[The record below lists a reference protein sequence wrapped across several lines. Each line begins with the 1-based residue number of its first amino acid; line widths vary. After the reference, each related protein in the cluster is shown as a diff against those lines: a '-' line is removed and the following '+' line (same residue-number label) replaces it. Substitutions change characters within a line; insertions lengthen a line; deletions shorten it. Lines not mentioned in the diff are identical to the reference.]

1 MAKTS
6 FTSSERTLLWLVA
19 MGFFMQSLDGT
30 IVNTAL
36 PAIAQSLNESPL
48 RMQTAVVAYA
58 LTMAVV
64 IPASGWLAD
73 RFGTRRI
80 FMAAAALF
88 ALGSLAC
95 ALAPTLN
102 MLIAARVL
110 QGLGGALLLPVGRLA
125 VLRSFPKEKFLEAMS
140 FVAVPGLMGQ
150 LIGPTLGGILVEAVS
165 WHWIFLINV
174 PIGLAGAYAAKRLM
188 PDLRDAEVGPLDGMG
203 YMMLTVAMVCMS
215 LSLDGLGGLGFQHV
229 TVLVLLLAGLAALTA
244 YWLHANK
251 VSKPLFSPHLFSVP
265 SFRVGIL
272 GNLFARIGSG
282 AMPYMIPL
290 LMQLSMGYSP
300 AQAGML
306 MLPMALASIT
316 IKPLATRLIHRYG
329 YRYVLSVNTVVQGL
343 LIMGFALMTP
353 EQPLWLRIVQMA
365 LFGAVNSL
373 QFTCMNTVTLKDLEP
388 HQASSGN
395 SMLSMVQMLS
405 MGMGVA
411 VAAALIASFQ
421 QWLGVTDI
429 TGSANAFRG
438 AFVCIGIVTV
448 LSAWVFWQLEDDH
461 APRKPNDAL
470 AKKVLGP
477 GEHDH

>member
-36 PAIAQSLNESPL
+36 PAIAQSLGESPL

-80 FMAAAALF
+80 FMTAAAVF
-88 ALGSLAC
+88 AIGSLAC

-102 MLIAARVL
+102 TLIAARVL

-150 LIGPTLGGILVEAVS
+150 LIGPTLGGILVEAAS

-174 PIGLAGAYAAKRLM
+174 PIGLVGALVARRLM

-203 YMMLTVAMVCMS
+203 YVMLTMAMVCMS

-229 TVLVLLLAGLAALTA
+229 TVLVLLMAGLAALTA

-251 VSKPLFSPHLFSVP
+251 VSKPLFSPQLFSVP

-290 LMQLSMGYSP
+290 LMQLSMGYGP

-316 IKPLATRLIHRYG
+316 IKPLATGLIHRFG

-343 LIMGFALMTP
+343 LIMAFALMTQ
-353 EQPLWLRIVQMA
+353 EQPLWLRIIQMA

-421 QWLGVTDI
+421 QWLGETNI
-429 TGSANAFRG
+429 LASANAFRG
-438 AFVCIGIVTV
+438 AFICIGIITV
-448 LSAWVFWQLEDDH
+448 LSAWVFWQLENDH
-461 APRKPNDAL
+461 QPRKPHDPQKQKVMGPSEND
-470 AKKVLGP
+470 
-477 GEHDH
+477 H

>member
-1 MAKTS
+1 MPQTS

-36 PAIAQSLNESPL
+36 PSIAASMQESPL

-58 LTMAVV
+58 LTMAAV

-80 FMAAAALF
+80 FMTAAAVF

-95 ALAPTLN
+95 ALSTNLG
-102 MLIAARVL
+102 MLIGARVL

-125 VLRSFPKEKFLEAMS
+125 VLRSFPKGKFLEAMS
-140 FVAVPGLMGQ
+140 FVAIPGLMGQ
-150 LIGPTLGGILVEAVS
+150 LIGPTLGGVLVQVAS

-174 PIGLAGAYAAKRLM
+174 PVGLLGALAALRWM
-188 PDLRDAEVGPLDGMG
+188 PDLRDAKVGPLDGAG
-203 YMMLTVAMVCMS
+203 FLMLTMAMVCMS
-215 LSLDGLGGLGFQHV
+215 LSLDGLGGLGFRHV
-229 TVLVLLLAGLAALTA
+229 TVLVLLIAGLAALTA
-244 YWLHANK
+244 YWLHAHK
-251 VSKPLFSPHLFSVP
+251 VAKPLFHPQLFSVQ

-290 LMQLSMGYSP
+290 LMQLSMGFSP
-300 AQAGML
+300 AQAGMM
-306 MLPMALASIT
+306 MLPMALASMG
-316 IKPLATRLIHRYG
+316 IKPLATRLIHHFG
-329 YRYVLSVNTVVQGL
+329 YRWVLTGNTLVLGAM
-343 LIMGFALMTP
+343 IMGFALMTQG
-353 EQPLWLRIVQMA
+353 QPLWLRIVQMA
-365 LFGAVNSL
+365 LFGAVNSV

-395 SMLSMVQMLS
+395 SMLSMVQMLA

-411 VAAALIASFQ
+411 VAAALIAGFQ
-421 QWLGVTDI
+421 QWLGVADVHA
-429 TGSANAFRG
+429 SSDAFRG
-438 AFVCIGIVTV
+438 AFVCIGIITM
-448 LSAWVFWQLEDDH
+448 LSAWVFWQLESDRAQLDPSAVEPDREDH
-461 APRKPNDAL
+461 
-470 AKKVLGP
+470 
-477 GEHDH
+477 